1 MTDYVVEADVL
12 EAYLLHSLL
21 EVGIVQDFECI
32 TVNEKHSVA
41 FDLCVARLHQTFI
54 SWLFSSLVA
63 IKPKVL
69 DPFHFILPLLWYDF
83 KQSFGW
89 YIIRGP
95 SPSDATATSNLLLL
109 L

>member
-1 MTDYVVEADVL
+1 MTDYIVEADVL

-54 SWLFSSLVA
+54 S
-63 IKPKVL
+63 
-69 DPFHFILPLLWYDF
+69 
-83 KQSFGW
+83 
-89 YIIRGP
+89 
-95 SPSDATATSNLLLL
+95 
-109 L
+109 